1 MYQNSLPV
9 PVQVIAPSTI
19 LQQPQTRHAR
29 YLVRLSALMAANMTR
44 LYDHLALAG
53 ITHVTVSFH
62 CDYEICRVIDL
73 SAWADDVE
81 CPCPDVAMS
90 YVAPIL
96 RAAAV
101 RKLALRDAIAR
112 IACDLVQDLRAESD
126 IRTFADG
133 HLSIDAVARTNLLD
147 YNPHVAV
154 EPITVQPQAHI
165 I

>member
-9 PVQVIAPSTI
+9 QTIAPSTI
-19 LQQPQTRHAR
+19 LQQSQSQHAEDMT
-29 YLVRLSALMAANMTR
+29 RLSARLAANMTR
-44 LYDHLALAG
+44 LYDHLTRAG
-53 ITHVTVSFH
+53 ITHVTVSFD
-62 CDYEICRVIDL
+62 CDYENCRVIDL

-81 CPCPDVAMS
+81 RPCPDVAMS
-90 YVAPIL
+90 YVAPVL

-101 RKLALRDAIAR
+101 RKLALKDAIAR
-112 IACDLVQDLRAESD
+112 IACDLVQDLRAETD

-154 EPITVQPQAHI
+154 VPTTVQLHAYMI
-165 I
+165 